1 MKRTDW
7 YKCRFTS
14 FIKTGVVDKQKVSS
28 LGLLAL
34 PSQHSV
40 TVNHD
45 FHWNWILI
53 FQNHFAA
60 SLNNQQSVCG
70 HQMTTMS
77 EPTLYPYSADPLA
90 ELSFFFFY
98 IPVKNSYAHFATANP
113 GFFFFLI
120 WRVWCLSDLWHG
132 ALDTKVVDHIEFPK
146 VYFNSTVSSWH
157 KCVQTQVFSVVECV
171 KTIVL

>member
-14 FIKTGVVDKQKVSS
+14 FIKTGVTDKQKVSS

-45 FHWNWILI
+45 SHWKWILI

-60 SLNNQQSVCG
+60 SLNDQQSARG

-77 EPTLYPYSADPLA
+77 EPTLYLYSADPLA
-90 ELSFFFFY
+90 ELSFFSTCQL
-98 IPVKNSYAHFATANP
+98 KTAMHTLLLLTQVY
-113 GFFFFLI
+113 FFLYLESLMFI
-120 WRVWCLSDLWHG
+120 WPVTWCIG
-132 ALDTKVVDHIEFPK
+132 
-146 VYFNSTVSSWH
+146 H
-157 KCVQTQVFSVVECV
+157 KGGWPHWIPQSVF
-171 KTIVL
+171 

>member
-7 YKCRFTS
+7 CKCRFAS

-60 SLNNQQSVCG
+60 SLNDQQSVCG

-77 EPTLYPYSADPLA
+77 EPTLYLYSAHW
-90 ELSFFFFY
+90 LSCLFFFY
-98 IPVKNSYAHFATANP
+98 MPVKNSYAHFATANP
-113 GFFFFLI
+113 GFFFFFLI

-132 ALDTKVVDHIEFPK
+132 ALDTKWLTTLNSPKCIVTVQFPPDINVCK
-146 VYFNSTVSSWH
+146 P
-157 KCVQTQVFSVVECV
+157 KCFQ
-171 KTIVL
+171 L